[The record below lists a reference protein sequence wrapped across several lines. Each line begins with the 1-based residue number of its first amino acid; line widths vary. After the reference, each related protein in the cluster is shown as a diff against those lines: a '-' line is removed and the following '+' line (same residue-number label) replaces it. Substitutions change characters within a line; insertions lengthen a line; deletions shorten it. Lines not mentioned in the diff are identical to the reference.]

1 MRTKSWPEK
10 LWRGWLRR
18 LRIEA
23 GQRIKRPRSVLRH
36 PPVAFGAEA
45 VRAVKISFVVLRNNR
60 PVLAAVDAGTR
71 RTVERSP
78 QLFDRVK
85 RGGIGLIQG
94 RLHFRYFGRR
104 DKNLFRPDEIL

>member
-1 MRTKSWPEK
+1 MKTETWQRKF
-10 LWRGWLRR
+10 WRASQRR

-23 GQRIKRPRSVLRH
+23 GPRIKRPRSVLRH

-45 VRAVKISFVVLRNNR
+45 VRTVKISFVVLRNNR

-71 RTVERSP
+71 GTVERSP